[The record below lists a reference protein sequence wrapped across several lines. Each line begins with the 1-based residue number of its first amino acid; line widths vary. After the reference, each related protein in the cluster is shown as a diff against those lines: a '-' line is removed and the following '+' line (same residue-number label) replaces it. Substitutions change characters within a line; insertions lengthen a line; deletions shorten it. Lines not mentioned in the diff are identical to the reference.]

1 MTRERERIF
10 VTNRA
15 CHCMSL
21 MLVASWSNGNT
32 RMTTTS
38 ISNFAICPTAVADRR
53 KRRQICFFE
62 IWEESCLFSKYV
74 CVWKKRMSSYVCI
87 YVLRKWCHHE
97 PYIGTDSM
105 MIDKNLFF
113 MYMCTYIEHSCLLS
127 IIFVYSLCT

>member
-74 CVWKKRMSSYVCI
+74 CVCVKKENVVVCVYICSQKMMPSWTLHWHWLDDDRQESVLYV
-87 YVLRKWCHHE
+87 YVYIHRAQLFTVNYLR
-97 PYIGTDSM
+97 I
-105 MIDKNLFF
+105 
-113 MYMCTYIEHSCLLS
+113 
-127 IIFVYSLCT
+127 